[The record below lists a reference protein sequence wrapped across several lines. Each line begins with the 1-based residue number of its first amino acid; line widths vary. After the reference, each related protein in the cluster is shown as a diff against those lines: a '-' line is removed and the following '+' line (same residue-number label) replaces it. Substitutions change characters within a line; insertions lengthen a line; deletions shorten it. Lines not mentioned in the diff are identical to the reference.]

1 MELQPGTHKGLPWW
15 CGRVPEQCRDR
26 NLVYLF
32 VVLWANFLIRSK
44 QDDRAVAYCA
54 RQKMR
59 FDESLGGQWKAVANC
74 HHISLTEVCIH
85 VCVCVCVCVCVYRA
99 WLGYV
104 RLKKKNVCISVC
116 ICEWVCFLPFWP
128 QLYPDGLRAQCAK
141 LTETRQR
148 HSPGVSELEEHCGL
162 THNNTDPQE
171 SHPIKCPPRLH
182 CTGAR
187 VFTEYI

>member
-1 MELQPGTHKGLPWW
+1 MTELLPTAPGRRWDLM
-15 CGRVPEQCRDR
+15 RVWAVNEK
-26 NLVYLF
+26 
-32 VVLWANFLIRSK
+32 LWRTAITFHWPRC
-44 QDDRAVAYCA
+44 V
-54 RQKMR
+54 
-59 FDESLGGQWKAVANC
+59 F
-74 HHISLTEVCIH
+74 